1 MLHVIYRSYG
11 GENRKGRPDYYSK
24 RLALTSFIR
33 AVDECPVP
41 VEVIYL
47 NDGPIPGDLLALMQA
62 SGEIVGRSRLG
73 NKGAVRAALA
83 IPRQRGWPDDDLVWL
98 AEDDYLYRPEALSVL
113 AAAPAAFPSVDYFAL
128 YVSVT
133 AHPAPGTVQPS
144 FAPIPREWRDSEPRL
159 VAGHTWQ
166 RAMSTTGTYGATVR
180 ALREDNRLLRAA
192 LWSGAGWDHTMCLL
206 YQGFQPFPW
215 PAVLNKARGVEAPRP
230 LSLVRRARF
239 LVIATIRAAL
249 NLWQMVR
256 RGPRRELVAV
266 EPALATHM
274 ENGWIASGTDWTAVA
289 ADRAAWPEFHERPA
303 GREQRYTGHEP
314 GSSRVSA

>member
-11 GENRKGRPDYYSK
+11 GENHKGRPDYYSK
-24 RLALTSFIR
+24 HLALRSFIR
-33 AVDECPVP
+33 AVEHCTVP

-47 NDGPIPGDLLALMQA
+47 NDGPIPAELLALMRA
-62 SGEIVGRSRLG
+62 TGEVVARAKLG

-83 IPRQRGWPDDDLVWL
+83 LPRQRGWPDDDLVWL

-113 AAAPAAFPSVDYFAL
+113 AAAPAVFPSADYFAL

-133 AHPAPGTVQPS
+133 AHPAPGTEQPS

-166 RAMSTTGTYGATVR
+166 RALSTTGTYGATVR
-180 ALREDNRLLRAA
+180 ALSEDNRLLRVA

-215 PAVLNKARGVEAPRP
+215 PAVLRKARGAEAPRP
-230 LSLVRRARF
+230 LNLFRRARF
-239 LVIATIRAAL
+239 IVIASIRAGL

-266 EPALATHM
+266 EPALVTHM
-274 ENGWIASGTDWTAVA
+274 ETGWIAPGTDWTAVA
-289 ADRAAWPEFHERPA
+289 AGSAAWSRPGDQRA
-303 GREQRYTGHEP
+303 GREQPSTGRGP
-314 GSSRVSA
+314 GSNRVSA